1 MGIFGK
7 KQQLSFTVPEMS
19 CGHCEKRIE
28 EMLKSV
34 DGVAAV
40 KADSSTR
47 TTTLTLKGDNAPS
60 LDQITAALGDS
71 GYTAEFKA

>member
-7 KQQLSFTVPEMS
+7 KKQISLTVPEMN

-28 EMLKSV
+28 EMLKNLE
-34 DGVAAV
+34 GVAVV
-40 KADSSTR
+40 KADSGTK
-47 TTTLTLKGDNAPS
+47 TTTLTLKGDTGPS